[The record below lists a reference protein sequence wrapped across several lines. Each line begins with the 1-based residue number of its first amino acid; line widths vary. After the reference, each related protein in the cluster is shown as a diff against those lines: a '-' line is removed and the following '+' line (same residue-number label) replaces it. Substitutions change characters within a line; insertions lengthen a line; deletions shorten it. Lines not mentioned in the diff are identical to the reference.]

1 MLAKPA
7 INDNKI
13 EQHMSAKPEQ
23 HLKVGEWWYLPL
35 QDKLVKFDEQ
45 GDICETASL
54 DNLCQKALNYFLV
67 NAGRL
72 ITRDELLNDVWG
84 VRDVSDG
91 RISRVIRVL
100 RVALGDDSREPRYIE
115 TIPKRGF
122 RFIAP
127 IASAG
132 VLNES
137 AEFAVDFA
145 TAESKQIVP
154 NVSHQHQH
162 QHWRLLASAFLCCV
176 CTLAAWQYWQ
186 QLQTDALVPFG
197 RFEPLSSMDGLEL
210 YPDVSKD
217 GRYIIY
223 SHSLDFDSNSALI
236 IQDLQSLEKKQLKVS
251 TTGAL
256 RGGIWSP
263 DGSSVVYQL
272 LHRNNLCEI
281 RRLRLSTFDKTV
293 LADELLTECG
303 IKSMGARMSWSPDGK
318 YIVYPDWRNGTD
330 GIALMLLPLDG
341 GVAEQL
347 TMPPQTSLGD
357 FAARYSP
364 DGSKI
369 AFLRDAAG
377 SAGQIWLLDLVSRSS
392 RLVYQ
397 PDENYPAHI
406 AWTPD
411 SSGIIFPSGPNTL
424 SLIDL
429 KSNAVSLVAHTD
441 ASPHDVFVGLDNR
454 MFSSIGRF
462 WQSSIR
468 KVNNSLENPLQS
480 IETIDFATRTEGL
493 IELNPQPDG
502 PAAVLSNRSGNQ
514 QVWLYYP
521 DGRQK
526 QISRFSGQ
534 MYPKVLEF
542 SPDGGKL
549 LVLVNATIW
558 LLQPDLEP
566 VAITSPEQFGREPT
580 WGADSQTI
588 YYKLS
593 KNGRWQIMR
602 KHLTQDNVEVF
613 SDKLDFYLES
623 PDAAYVLRSYIADDA
638 FELVMRDSGEIV
650 KLDTFPKLD
659 FLSPRMVMRKKAI
672 YYSSSNHKNDVK
684 IYRFN
689 LTTKTTESTGVE
701 QKLLGRRFFVSLDEK
716 YIFQDDGKKGDIDI
730 AELILQH

>member
-1 MLAKPA
+1 
-7 INDNKI
+7 
-13 EQHMSAKPEQ
+13 MSAKPEQ
-23 HLKVGEWWYLPL
+23 HLKVGEWWYLP
-35 QDKLVKFDEQ
+35 QEDKLVKLDER
-45 GDICETASL
+45 GGICETASL

-122 RFIAP
+122 RFIASV
-127 IASAG
+127 AQA
-132 VLNES
+132 VVTDES
-137 AEFAVDFA
+137 AEFPVDPV
-145 TAESKQIVP
+145 TAELEEIPQK
-154 NVSHQHQH
+154 VSHPHR
-162 QHWRLLASAFLCCV
+162 HWWLLASAFFCCV
-176 CTLAAWQYWQ
+176 CTLVAWQYWQ
-186 QLQTDALVPFG
+186 QSQTAPQVPFG
-197 RFEPLSSMDGLEL
+197 RYEPLSSMNGLEL

-217 GRYIIY
+217 GRYLIY
-223 SHSLDFDSNSALI
+223 SHSLDFDSDTTLI
-236 IQDLQSLEKKQLKVS
+236 MQDLQSLEKKQLKVS
-251 TTGAL
+251 TTGEI
-256 RGGIWSP
+256 RGAIWSP
-263 DGSSVVYQL
+263 DGHSIVYQFL
-272 LHRNNLCEI
+272 RRNIFCEI
-281 RRLRLSTFDKTV
+281 RRLSLNSADKTV
-293 LADELLTECG
+293 LTDELLTKCG
-303 IKSMGARMSWSPDGK
+303 VKSMGARMSWSPDGK
-318 YIVYPDWRNGTD
+318 YIVYPDWRTGTD

-341 GVAEQL
+341 GLAEQL

-411 SSGIIFPSGPNTL
+411 SNGIIFPSGTNTL

-429 KSNAVSLVAHTD
+429 KSHAVSLVAYTD
-441 ASPHDVFVGLDNR
+441 ASPHDVFVGSDNR

-468 KVNNSLENPLQS
+468 KVNNSLENPLQTM
-480 IETIDFATRTEGL
+480 ETIDFATRTEGL
-493 IELNPQPDG
+493 IELNPQPSG

-542 SPDGGKL
+542 SPDGEKL
-549 LVLVNATIW
+549 LVLANATIW
-558 LLQPDLEP
+558 LLQPDQEP
-566 VAITSPEQFGREPT
+566 VAVTSPEQYGREPT

-593 KNGRWQIMR
+593 QNGRWQIMR
-602 KHLTQDNVEVF
+602 KHLTSDIVEVF
-613 SDKLDFYLES
+613 SDKLDYYLES
-623 PDAAYVLRSYIADDA
+623 PDAAYVLRSYIGDDV
-638 FELVMRDSGEIV
+638 FELVMRDGGEIV
-650 KLDTFPKLD
+650 KLDIFPKQD
-659 FLSPRMVMRKKAI
+659 FLSPRVVLRKKAI
-672 YYSSSNHKNDVK
+672 YYSSSNHNTDVK

-689 LTTKTTESTGVE
+689 LTTKKVESTGVA

-716 YIFQDDGKKGDIDI
+716 YIFQDDGKKGDVDI
-730 AELILQH
+730 AELVLQN

>member
-1 MLAKPA
+1 
-7 INDNKI
+7 
-13 EQHMSAKPEQ
+13 MSAKPEQ
-23 HLKVGEWWYLPL
+23 HLKVGDWWYLPQ
-35 QDKLVKFDEQ
+35 QDKLVKIDDAGE
-45 GDICETASL
+45 ISETASL

-72 ITRDELLNDVWG
+72 VTRDELLSDVWG

-127 IASAG
+127 
-132 VLNES
+132 V
-137 AEFAVDFA
+137 AEVILTSGNDEPANNHIEEQRA
-145 TAESKQIVP
+145 IQQQERK
-154 NVSHQHQH
+154 HHR
-162 QHWRLLASAFLCCV
+162 HWWLLAGTFLCCV
-176 CTLAAWQYWQ
+176 LAISGWQYWQ
-186 QLQTDALVPFG
+186 QSQLDPQVPFG

-217 GRYIIY
+217 GRYLVY
-223 SHSLDFDSNSALI
+223 SHSLDFDSDSTLI
-236 IQDLQSLEKKQLKVS
+236 IQDLKSLEKKQIKVS
-251 TTGAL
+251 SKGGI
-256 RGGIWSP
+256 RGPIWSP
-263 DGSSVVYQL
+263 DGNSIVYQYL
-272 LHRNNLCEI
+272 QRNSFCEI
-281 RRLRLSTFDKTV
+281 RHLKLSTVDKSV
-293 LADELLTECG
+293 LADDLLTKCG
-303 IKSMGARMSWSPDGK
+303 AKSMGARMSWSPDGK
-318 YIVYPDWRNGTD
+318 YIVYPDWRTGTD
-330 GIALMLLPLDG
+330 GIALMLLPVDG
-341 GVAEQL
+341 GLAEQI

-369 AFLRDAAG
+369 VFLRDAAG
-377 SAGQIWLLDLVSRSS
+377 SAGQIWVLDLTSRSS

-397 PDENYPAHI
+397 PDDNYPAHV
-406 AWTPD
+406 AWTID
-411 SSGIIFPSGPNTL
+411 GSGIIFPSGTNTL

-429 KSNAVSLVAHTD
+429 KSNAVSIVAHTD
-441 ASPHDVFVGLDNR
+441 ASPHDVFVGTDNR
-454 MFSSIGRF
+454 IFSSIGRF

-468 KVNNSLENPLQS
+468 KVNNVLENPVPSL
-480 IETIDFATRTEGL
+480 ETIDFATRTEGL
-493 IELNPQPDG
+493 IELNPQPGG

-526 QISRFSGQ
+526 QISRFNGQ

-542 SPDGGKL
+542 SPDGEKL

-558 LLQPDLEP
+558 LLQPDQEP
-566 VAITSPEQFGREPT
+566 ISITTPEQYGREPT

-593 KNGRWQIMR
+593 HNGRWQIMR
-602 KHLTQDNVEVF
+602 KELTKENADVF
-613 SDKLDFYLES
+613 SDKLDYYLES
-623 PDAAYVLRSYIADDA
+623 PDEAYVLRSNIGDDSY
-638 FELVMRDSGEIV
+638 ELVMRQSGEVI
-650 KLDTFPKLD
+650 KLDNFPKMD
-659 FLSPRMVMRKKAI
+659 FLSPRIVLRKKAI
-672 YYSSSNHKNDVK
+672 YYSAPSNNADVK

-689 LTTKTTESTGVE
+689 LASRQTESTGVE

-716 YIFQDDGKKGDIDI
+716 FIFQDDGKKGDVDI
-730 AELILQH
+730 AELILTR

>member
-1 MLAKPA
+1 
-7 INDNKI
+7 
-13 EQHMSAKPEQ
+13 MSAKPEQ
-23 HLKVGEWWYLPL
+23 HLKVGDWWYLPQ
-35 QDKLVKFDEQ
+35 QDKLVKIDDTGE
-45 GDICETASL
+45 ISETASL

-72 ITRDELLNDVWG
+72 VTRDELLSDVWG

-127 IASAG
+127 
-132 VLNES
+132 V
-137 AEFAVDFA
+137 AEVILTSGNDEPVDNHI
-145 TAESKQIVP
+145 EE
-154 NVSHQHQH
+154 QHVIQQQERKH
-162 QHWRLLASAFLCCV
+162 HRHWWLLAGTFLSCV
-176 CTLAAWQYWQ
+176 LAISGWQYWQ
-186 QLQTDALVPFG
+186 QSQLDPQVPFG

-217 GRYIIY
+217 GRYLVY
-223 SHSLDFDSNSALI
+223 SHSLDFDSDSELI
-236 IQDLQSLEKKQLKVS
+236 IQDLKSLEKKQIKVS
-251 TTGAL
+251 SKGGI
-256 RGGIWSP
+256 RGPIWSP
-263 DGSSVVYQL
+263 DGNSIVYQYL
-272 LHRNNLCEI
+272 QRNSFCEI
-281 RRLRLSTFDKTV
+281 RRLTLNAADKSV
-293 LADELLTECG
+293 LADDLLTKCG
-303 IKSMGARMSWSPDGK
+303 AKSMGARMSWSPDGK
-318 YIVYPDWRNGTD
+318 YIVYPDWRTGTD
-330 GIALMLLPLDG
+330 GIALMLLPVNG
-341 GVAEQL
+341 GLAEQI

-369 AFLRDAAG
+369 VFLRDAAG
-377 SAGQIWLLDLVSRSS
+377 SAGQIWVLDLTSRSS

-397 PDENYPAHI
+397 PDDNYPAHV
-406 AWTPD
+406 AWTVD
-411 SSGIIFPSGPNTL
+411 GSGIIFPSGTNTL

-429 KSNAVSLVAHTD
+429 KSNAVSIVAHTD
-441 ASPHDVFVGLDNR
+441 ASPHDVFVGTDNR
-454 MFSSIGRF
+454 IFSSIGRF

-468 KVNNSLENPLQS
+468 KVNNVLENPVPSL
-480 IETIDFATRTEGL
+480 ETIDFATRTEGL
-493 IELNPQPDG
+493 IELNPQPGG

-542 SPDGGKL
+542 SPDGEKL

-558 LLQPDLEP
+558 LLQPDQEP
-566 VAITSPEQFGREPT
+566 ISITTPEQYGREPT
-580 WGADSQTI
+580 WGADSKTI

-593 KNGRWQIMR
+593 HNGRWQIMR
-602 KHLTQDNVEVF
+602 KELTSENAELF
-613 SDKLDFYLES
+613 SDKLDYYLES
-623 PDAAYVLRSYIADDA
+623 PDQAYVLRSSIGDDSY
-638 FELVMRDSGEIV
+638 ELVMVNSGEVIQ
-650 KLDTFPKLD
+650 LDNFPKMD
-659 FLSPRMVMRKKAI
+659 FLSPRIILRKKAI
-672 YYSSSNHKNDVK
+672 YYSSSSNNTDVK

-689 LTTKTTESTGVE
+689 LASKKTESTGVE

-716 YIFQDDGKKGDIDI
+716 FIFQDDGKKGDVDI
-730 AELILQH
+730 AELILTR